1 MNVSLRWLEAFLRR
15 SLDAR
20 DVADRL
26 TMLGAPVD
34 AIEAVNPGLEQLVV
48 ARVLEVTAH
57 PNPKI
62 TKVRMTVVDDGTG
75 APKAVACGA
84 PNVTA
89 GRLYP
94 FARVGTSVPGGKK
107 GPLEIGAR
115 AIGGVTSHG
124 MLCSPAELGISEDSD
139 GIWELDTDAAPGTPL
154 LDVLPLADHR
164 LVVDVTPNR
173 PDLLGH
179 KGVARE
185 LAASFGVPFRLPVIP
200 GAEAVDVPPSRRAT
214 TTGMVG
220 AASDDPNVENAG
232 ITITIEDTAGCPRF
246 HAALIRGVTI
256 APSPEWL
263 QRRLEAAGVRAINN
277 VVDATNYVMLELNQ
291 PMHAYD
297 AATLRG
303 SALIV
308 RRARAGE
315 RLVTLDH
322 EERALDG
329 EMIAIADREGVIGLA
344 GVMGGA
350 ETEVGPASRDILLEG
365 AYWDPRRIRRTRR
378 ALGMSSEASYRFERG
393 IDRWNGAE
401 AMRRCIELVLAT
413 AGGALAEAPL
423 DLWPEPS
430 HPPRI
435 FLRPARVTQ
444 VLGVELPWPTLEKH
458 LVAIGAT
465 VVSKPDDGRI
475 AVDVPGWR
483 PDLVAEID
491 LVEEIA
497 RLHGYEAFPSDLR
510 PFRLGA
516 LPDAP
521 IEAAV
526 RAVRRRLVAEGL
538 YEVNSLPLG
547 RDDGQGGLR
556 LVNPLSADDA
566 WLRRRLLP
574 GLVRLVEANWANHV
588 ADVRLFEIG
597 TAFARGA
604 PGARPHEEIRVAGV
618 LTGRREPAH
627 WSGTGSEPFDLWDL
641 KGRFEAAVALAIPGG
656 VVQVERNRW
665 VALDADGRP
674 AGEAGPLEAD
684 APPWAAP
691 LYGFEV
697 RLDPSPRQPPRFA
710 PLPTTPAVERVFAL
724 LLPEGIRQASVD
736 AALRRA
742 GGELLERVQVES
754 DYRGPELP
762 PGTRSVA
769 FRLTFRAPDRTL
781 RDADVD
787 QAEAR
792 ILAALNEEL
801 GVRRRDAGTARGG
814 E

>member
-1 MNVSLRWLEAFLRR
+1 VNVSIRWIEAFLRR

-34 AIEAVNPGLEQLVV
+34 AVEAVNPGLEQLVV
-48 ARVLEVTAH
+48 ARVLEVSAH
-57 PNPKI
+57 PNPKF

-75 APKAVACGA
+75 EPKTVACGA
-84 PNVTA
+84 ANVTP

-94 FARVGTSVPGGKK
+94 FARVGTRVPGGKK
-107 GPLEIGAR
+107 GPLDIAAR

-124 MLCSPAELGISEDSD
+124 MLCSTAELALGDDSE

-154 LDVLPLADHR
+154 LDAIPLADHR

-179 KGVARE
+179 KGIARE
-185 LAASFGVPFRLPVIP
+185 LAASYGAPFRLPVIP
-200 GAEAVDVPPSRRAT
+200 GAEGVDVPPSRRAT
-214 TTGMVG
+214 TSGTVG
-220 AASDDPNVENAG
+220 GV
-232 ITITIEDTAGCPRF
+232 TITIEDTEGCARF
-246 HAALIRGVTI
+246 HGALVRGATVG
-256 APSPEWL
+256 PSPDWL
-263 QRRLEAAGVRAINN
+263 RRRLEAAGVRSINN

-308 RRARAGE
+308 RRARPGE
-315 RLVTLDH
+315 RVTTLDH
-322 EERALDG
+322 EERKLDG
-329 EMIAIADREGVIGLA
+329 EMIAIADGTGVIGLA
-344 GVMGGA
+344 GIMGGA
-350 ETEVGPASRDILLEG
+350 DTEVGDASRDILLEG

-378 ALGMSSEASYRFERG
+378 ALGMSTEASYRFERG

-401 AMRRCIELVLAT
+401 AMRRCIELVLTT
-413 AGGALAEAPL
+413 AGGTLADAPL

-435 FLRPARVTQ
+435 FLRPARVAQ
-444 VLGVELPWPTLEKH
+444 VLGVELPWASLEKY
-458 LVAIGAT
+458 LVGIGAT

-491 LVEEIA
+491 LIEEIA
-497 RLHGYEAFPSDLR
+497 RLHGYEAFPSGLR
-510 PFRLGA
+510 PFRLGD

-521 IEAAV
+521 IDDAM
-526 RAVRRRLVAEGL
+526 RQVRRGLVAQGL
-538 YEVNSLPLG
+538 YEVSSLPLG
-547 RDDGQGGLR
+547 KSEGDDGVR
-556 LVNPLSADDA
+556 LVNPLSAEDA

-597 TAFARGA
+597 TAFSAGA
-604 PGARPHEEIRVAGV
+604 PGERPREEIRVAGV
-618 LTGRREPAH
+618 ITGRREPAH
-627 WSGTGSEPFDLWDL
+627 WTGTGAEPFDLWDL

-665 VALDADGRP
+665 VAVDAEGRA

-691 LYGFEV
+691 LYGFEL
-697 RLDPSPRQPPRFA
+697 RLDPAPRRPPRFTS
-710 PLPTTPAVERVFAL
+710 LPTTPAVERVLAL
-724 LLPEGIRQASVD
+724 LLPDGVRQGAVTGV
-736 AALRRA
+736 LRRA
-742 GGELLERVQVES
+742 GGDLLERVQVES

-762 PGTRSVA
+762 SGTRSVA
-769 FRLTFRAPDRTL
+769 FRLTFRAADRTL

-787 QAEAR
+787 QMEGRVLEA
-792 ILAALNEEL
+792 LAQEL
-801 GVRRRDAGTARGG
+801 GVRRRDAGSARGG